1 MESFCLIDDEFK
13 ILVRNANVDIKEAI
27 ENGASGIR
35 GETGVEREI
44 RESSMN
50 TGAVTSRWLGLSF
63 RGGEGSWKYLSASSS
78 LLDSNGHESGPSFA
92 ACVAVC
98 QCLEQWLP
106 CSRCS
111 IGAL

>member
-1 MESFCLIDDEFK
+1 MEGEGVESFCLIDDEFK

-63 RGGEGSWKYLSASSS
+63 RGERGAGSICQPH
-78 LLDSNGHESGPSFA
+78 LL
-92 ACVAVC
+92 C
-98 QCLEQWLP
+98 
-106 CSRCS
+106 
-111 IGAL
+111 